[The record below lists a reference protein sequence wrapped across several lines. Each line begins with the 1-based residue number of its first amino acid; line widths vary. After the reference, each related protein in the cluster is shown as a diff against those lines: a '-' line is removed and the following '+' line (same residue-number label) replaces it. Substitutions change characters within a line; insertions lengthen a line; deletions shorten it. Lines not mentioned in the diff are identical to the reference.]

1 MLFILI
7 NQHLLIS
14 FKQKIT
20 LFPQINIMSSQ
31 TIFAT
36 KKIYEPILKEV
47 KKVKQIII
55 QNNLPLIPSLP
66 PPNLSS
72 RLTISK

>member
-14 FKQKIT
+14 FMQKIT

-36 KKIYEPILKEV
+36 KEIYEPILKEV

-55 QNNLPLIPSLP
+55 QNNLLLIPSLP